1 MWYIYKRM
9 CVRARVRVHTWKHM
23 WICHISVGCFQ
34 AQKSLS
40 TDETA
45 KPSDSAR
52 EQTSTLTPQLNA
64 TPEKDRDALLDENDG
79 ASSGKLVV
87 QTDNEQQL
95 YMENGSQILD
105 IPITETLAD
114 DLGKDN
120 ANHVEVPVTVTDAEA
135 VASTS
140 NGERLNGSASEEQP
154 PAKGVEVANETH
166 LLDDTQ
172 SNKSGGSDVPPK
184 IDQEGSDSII
194 IDPLSNTET
203 QAKPGDVKIVSMSN
217 QKKQNEHKAGKVQEQ
232 LDEVK

>member
-1 MWYIYKRM
+1 MRENVCACVRM
-9 CVRARVRVHTWKHM
+9 CVHVHTWKHM
-23 WICHISVGCFQ
+23 WIWRISIGCFQ

-79 ASSGKLVV
+79 ASSGKLAV
-87 QTDNEQQL
+87 QTDNEQQP
-95 YMENGSQILD
+95 YMENGSQISD

-114 DLGKDN
+114 DLDKDN

-140 NGERLNGSASEEQP
+140 NGEHLNGSASEEQP
-154 PAKGVEVANETH
+154 PLKGEVANETH

-203 QAKPGDVKIVSMSN
+203 QAKPGDVKIVLMSN
-217 QKKQNEHKAGKVQEQ
+217 QKKQNEHEAGKIQEQ